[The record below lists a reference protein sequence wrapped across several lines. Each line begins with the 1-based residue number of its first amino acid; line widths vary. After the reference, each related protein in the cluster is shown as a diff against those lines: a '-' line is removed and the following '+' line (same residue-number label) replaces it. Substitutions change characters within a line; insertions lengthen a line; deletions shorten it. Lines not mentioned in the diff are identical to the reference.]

1 MAHAIYSS
9 QSVKKVAF
17 CHFFDSLKGPQGPF
31 LFSARLF
38 HVEQFLA
45 FIFLFHVEHQPI
57 IVYSI

>member
-17 CHFFDSLKGPQGPF
+17 SHFFDSLKGPQGPF

-38 HVEQFLA
+38 HVEHFSD
-45 FIFLFHVEHQPI
+45 FIYLFYVEH
-57 IVYSI
+57 

>member
-9 QSVKKVAF
+9 QSVKKVAE

-38 HVEQFLA
+38 HVEHFSA
-45 FIFLFHVEHQPI
+45 FIYLFYVEH
-57 IVYSI
+57 